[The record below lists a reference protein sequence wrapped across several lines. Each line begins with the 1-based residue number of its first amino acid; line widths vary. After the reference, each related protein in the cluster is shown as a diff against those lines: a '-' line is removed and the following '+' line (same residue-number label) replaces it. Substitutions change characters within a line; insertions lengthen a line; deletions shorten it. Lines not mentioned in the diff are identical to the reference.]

1 MDRIEIL
8 PNGVYIPNN
17 YYIKPIEPPIV
28 IKKESNQ
35 EKKN

>member
-17 YYIKPIEPPIV
+17 YYIKPIEPIVV
-28 IKKESNQ
+28 IKKEPCQ
-35 EKKN
+35 ERKN